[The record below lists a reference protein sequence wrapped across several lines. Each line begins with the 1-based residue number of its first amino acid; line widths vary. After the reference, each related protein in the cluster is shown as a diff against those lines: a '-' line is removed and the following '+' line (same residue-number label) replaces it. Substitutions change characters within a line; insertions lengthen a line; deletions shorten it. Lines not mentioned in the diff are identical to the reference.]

1 MMNNT
6 ETEALVILQEECA
19 EVVQVISK
27 IHRFGMDGKYGDKTN
42 KQRLVQELGDV
53 FALVA
58 YLIERGVID
67 EDSITS
73 AAEKKQNKL
82 KKFSKLYG

>member
-19 EVVQVISK
+19 EVIQVISK

-42 KQRLVQELGDV
+42 NQRLVQEVGDV

-58 YLIERGVID
+58 YLIERNVID